1 MNMADIQDDGIVEVN
16 NLSTHGVQHDF
27 MYLTQ

>member
-16 NLSTHGVQHDF
+16 NLNTRGVQHDF